1 MRYVTCTMSLSLL
14 LALTLPLVLFL
25 LCCLALRACI
35 FVELFPSIHSPTC
48 TEIRTAHLLFESG
61 LPAGDRDAL
70 RSATASM
77 HDCV

>member
-1 MRYVTCTMSLSLL
+1 MKYVTCSICPSLL
-14 LALTLPLVLFL
+14 LALTLPLLLFL
-25 LCCLALRACI
+25 LRCLALPACI
-35 FVELFPSIHSPTC
+35 FVELFPSMHFPTC